1 MAPRTVKTAKK
12 DATVVR
18 KRTRTVKPKVEEGVQ
33 ETTEA
38 QETPVWVSL
47 LMWGVI
53 GLCFAVYYFWGDIGS
68 AFVGLGQ
75 WFCSWGLTGWTNVVF
90 IGGMLGLLGWD
101 LKKHTYSKAWYPTL
115 GMLGTFVG
123 ILLGL
128 LDFNVKNPGESLP
141 TLLGGLTTAF
151 LTSIVGVGLSG
162 IRAFVARW
170 PWGRIEEKSEV
181 DYLETMNS
189 KFDVFFQNME
199 KVFASGFSAKLQEGL
214 ATALGTLNDNI
225 TNAFTESIDNFTT
238 AVNNLT
244 TQVTELS
251 TVQAGYDEKIKKLSD
266 VSDKLSGL
274 LTDVETAV
282 DKLKKPLES
291 LATLSEQSQVTVD
304 ALNSAKTA
312 VDGLKSV
319 GTDVKTA
326 FNEVVKTS
334 NEKLQEAGNLMVGI
348 VNALHENFE
357 SASEE
362 MKNVA
367 TSMKDTA
374 SGMKATAA
382 EVKTIAPAIKK
393 YVDESI
399 DKKKGK

>member
-1 MAPRTVKTAKK
+1 
-12 DATVVR
+12 
-18 KRTRTVKPKVEEGVQ
+18 
-33 ETTEA
+33 
-38 QETPVWVSL
+38 
-47 LMWGVI
+47 
-53 GLCFAVYYFWGDIGS
+53 
-68 AFVGLGQ
+68 
-75 WFCSWGLTGWTNVVF
+75 
-90 IGGMLGLLGWD
+90 
-101 LKKHTYSKAWYPTL
+101 
-115 GMLGTFVG
+115 
-123 ILLGL
+123 

>member
-115 GMLGTFVG
+115 GMLGTIVG